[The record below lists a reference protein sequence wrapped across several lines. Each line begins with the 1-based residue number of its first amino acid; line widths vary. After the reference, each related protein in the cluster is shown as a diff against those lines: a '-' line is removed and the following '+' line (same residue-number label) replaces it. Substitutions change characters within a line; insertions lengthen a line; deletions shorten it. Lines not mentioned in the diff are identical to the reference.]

1 MIKRLIKILIVLLF
15 IAIILKLFVID
26 AFKIPTSSMKDTL
39 LEGDFILVNKMA
51 YSLSTPHQIPFIGGR
66 LTRSEIMDMGEPA
79 RNDVIAFE
87 IPSELYNPESKDYA
101 ILIKRIIGMPG
112 DTLEIK
118 NQEIFINNNKLRN
131 PSFIHINLDAQPI
144 ENLDKNLFPYD
155 NRWTTEN
162 FGPVI
167 IPRKGMRVELDPKNI
182 ILWQNAIN
190 QDFGKKVISVE
201 GTVITL
207 NGRPLREYTFEK
219 DFYFVLGDNRKNSI
233 DSRYF
238 GFVPEEW
245 IIGKALL
252 IYWSQI
258 PSAASGFSEFFNT
271 IRFSRLMQ
279 SIN

>member
-1 MIKRLIKILIVLLF
+1 MLKRLIKILVVLLL
-15 IAIILKLFVID
+15 IAIILKLFVVD

-39 LEGDFILVNKMA
+39 LEGDFILVNKLS
-51 YSLSTPHQIPFIGGR
+51 YSLSTPHQIPFIGER
-66 LTRSEIMDMGEPA
+66 LSRSEIMDMGKPE

-87 IPSELYNPESKDYA
+87 IPSELYNPDSKEYA

-118 NQEIFINNNKLRN
+118 NQEVFINGLKLRN
-131 PSFIHINLDAQPI
+131 PSFLHINLSGQPI

-155 NRWTTEN
+155 GKWTIEN
-162 FGPVI
+162 FGPVV
-167 IPRKGMRVELDPKNI
+167 IPRKGMTVELNPKNI
-182 ILWQNAIN
+182 MLWQNAIN

-201 GTVITL
+201 GTVINL
-207 NGRPLREYTFEK
+207 NGKPLREYTFEK
-219 DFYFVLGDNRKNSI
+219 DFYFVLGDNRRNSI

-258 PSAASGFSEFFNT
+258 PSAASGLSEFFNT